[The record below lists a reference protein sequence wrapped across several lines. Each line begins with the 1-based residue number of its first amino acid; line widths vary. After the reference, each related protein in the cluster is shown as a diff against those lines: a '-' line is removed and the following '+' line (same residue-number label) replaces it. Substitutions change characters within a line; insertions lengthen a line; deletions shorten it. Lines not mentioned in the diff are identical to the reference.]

1 MCENLWKI
9 FKWYFAPSLL
19 CCISILQL
27 NIPTFIASHFQMKF
41 FPIKR
46 AVLSTSVLLVDT
58 LLNQLMYDCEEK
70 YFLEEKKEN
79 LIVSTF
85 VLMFWCLNLENTS
98 YVSNEKRRL
107 ALEVIY
113 IWTKTRC
120 FLRSVQVRKIP
131 EAKIWRERL
140 QPVNKKNE

>member
-1 MCENLWKI
+1 MNI
-9 FKWYFAPSLL
+9 HH
-19 CCISILQL
+19 IRSIDVFLQL
-27 NIPTFIASHFQMKF
+27 SFLHTEHFGAIQSFIASHFQMKF

-58 LLNQLMYDCEEK
+58 LNQLMYDCEEK

-113 IWTKTRC
+113 I
-120 FLRSVQVRKIP
+120 
-131 EAKIWRERL
+131 
-140 QPVNKKNE
+140 